1 MSKKKKNQNDVPG
14 VDTWRDGYQA
24 GTTESYRWCVSK
36 ANEFAELAK
45 TDDGRKAM
53 GFIAQAIQNELDH
66 RYPPKV
72 VEADEGGDADGRR

>member
-24 GTTESYRWCVSK
+24 GTTESFNWSIGK
-36 ANEFAELAK
+36 ARKFASLAK
-45 TDDGRKAM
+45 TEEGRKAM
-53 GFIAQAIQNELDH
+53 EFIAQAIEGERDQ

-72 VEADEGGDADGRR
+72 AGA